1 MQGDTTEPGLATGP
15 HDHRRRQAAAGPA
28 TGGFADYGGATGRT
42 DMVERLQRWT
52 GWMGGPLWMPI
63 ILLVEFAFIASM
75 AVDPRLTVLAVG
87 GIAAAVLVVE
97 QPLLGVALLLGA
109 RLLSTG
115 ATVFFRIGHMGIGPF
130 EPALLLC
137 LGALAFHGV
146 FHRVRFWRAWPWRN
160 AFLALGGFI
169 TLTILW
175 SQSRSETI
183 GEIIPLALVL
193 ANTLVILTFTRTWR
207 DFRLLLLAWIGT
219 CVLIALIAT
228 FTDNSAFLSSTQS
241 FQAAAGGGRETGL
254 GQQPNWYAMN
264 LMFIIPTCFGMALV
278 ERNRLLKLAL
288 VGAGAFIFFSMLQ
301 SGSRG
306 GAYATLIGGGLVA
319 LANRHF
325 RKWFLRLMVASV
337 VVGGLI
343 VASNLSGAAAL
354 GRIAS
359 NGITLNQSYR
369 QWNWE
374 VCWQLFQDTH
384 GLGIGAGGYTIV
396 LPRYNYY
403 LSQSLYDYPHGIF
416 WEFLAHYGV
425 IGLALLAWLI
435 VAIVRMAADIVA
447 STRGTVAEVVAWT
460 MPAAMLG
467 YFAWSFM
474 EFTLTEKPF
483 WEFLSL
489 YTALYF
495 VARRAQAGEIDPIP
509 EWTLRPRL
517 LGMGGETGQR
527 PAS

>member
-1 MQGDTTEPGLATGP
+1 
-15 HDHRRRQAAAGPA
+15 
-28 TGGFADYGGATGRT
+28 
-42 DMVERLQRWT
+42 MVERLQRWT
-52 GWMGGPLWMPI
+52 GWMGGPIWMPL
-63 ILLVEFAFIASM
+63 ILLVELVFVASM
-75 AVDPRLTVLAVG
+75 AFDPRLTVLAVG
-87 GIAAAVLVVE
+87 AVATAIVVIE
-97 QPLLGVALLLGA
+97 QPLFGVAMLLAA

-137 LGALAFHGV
+137 LAALGFHGV
-146 FHRVRFWRAWPWRN
+146 FHRINFWRAWPWRN
-160 AFLALGGFI
+160 AFLALVGFVA
-169 TLTILW
+169 TTVLW
-175 SQSRSETI
+175 SLSRSETI
-183 GEIIPLALVL
+183 GEVIPLGLVL
-193 ANTLVILTFTRTWR
+193 ANTLVILAFTHTWK
-207 DFRLLLLAWIGT
+207 DFRFLVYAWIGT

-278 ERNRLLKLAL
+278 ERHKLLKLGL
-288 VGAGAFIFFSMLQ
+288 VGAGGFIFYSMLQ

-319 LANRHF
+319 LANPHF
-325 RKWFLRLMVASV
+325 RRWFLRLAGASAA
-337 VVGGLI
+337 VGGLI

-374 VCWQLFQDTH
+374 VCWQLFRDTK

-396 LPRYNYY
+396 LPDYNYY
-403 LSQSLYDYPHGIF
+403 VAQSLYDYPHGIF

-425 IGLALLAWLI
+425 IGLALLAWLM
-435 VAIVRMAADIVA
+435 VAIVLMARDIVA
-447 STRGTVAEVVAWT
+447 MTRGTVAEVVAWT

-483 WEFLSL
+483 WEFLAL
-489 YTALYF
+489 YTSLYF
-495 VARRAQAGEIDPIP
+495 VAKRAHAGDVDPIP
-509 EWTLRPRL
+509 AWTNRPRL
-517 LGMGGETGQR
+517 LADRMGVSPDQR
-527 PAS
+527 A